1 MANVKKTIEESL
13 QNIQKDRKLTLDLL
27 QELRAE
33 ISSGET
39 NHSRSG
45 VIAAKYVE
53 TLQRSN
59 EQLVKITAMMAK
71 QQSYQEDLTLSDEE
85 TDNIFEIIQGE
96 KASGE

>member
-1 MANVKKTIEESL
+1 MANIKKTIEESL
-13 QNIQKDRKLTLDLL
+13 QNIQDDRKLTLDLL
-27 QELRAE
+27 KELRAE
-33 ISSGET
+33 MNNGET

-59 EQLVKITAMMAK
+59 EQLVKIAAMMAK
-71 QQSYQEDLTLSDEE
+71 QQSYQEDISLSDEE

-96 KASGE
+96 KANG